1 MCHSTWGKASKCF
14 VPGYL
19 KEWEEGKR
27 RGQGPHGVRM
37 LAVTTCQALGLP
49 CGPSMAER
57 QILLCQALC
66 PGGQYSRGDGP
77 AGCKSKVEAVYLG
90 TAWSKCQA
98 EGLFTVVMKGQQFTQ
113 ETGEED
119 PQLAGKAGTGPGVL
133 HE

>member
-19 KEWEEGKR
+19 KAWEEGKR

-57 QILLCQALC
+57 QGLLCQALC
-66 PGGQYSRGDGP
+66 PGGQYLVETDLQVARGKWRLRTWGQLGAGVKQRGDF
-77 AGCKSKVEAVYLG
+77 
-90 TAWSKCQA
+90 TA
-98 EGLFTVVMKGQQFTQ
+98 VMKGQQFTQ
-113 ETGEED
+113 ETGEEGPPAGRKGRYRAWD
-119 PQLAGKAGTGPGVL
+119 PT
-133 HE
+133 